1 MNTHN
6 ASNDSTTTT
15 TTTQFWF
22 FNDAQ
27 GRWHGPF
34 DTAQMQLWCRA
45 GYFSPSVVLRNAHGT
60 ELRSVA
66 EIALFADAFRSNGT
80 DNVDDASAAG
90 GEKEKTGSSSAVQWC
105 YKDPNGHEQG
115 PFTSAQIGTWI
126 VGGFFSRTT
135 LVRREDEE
143 GFRTLGNVFEFS
155 AYFDNGSSGNG
166 SSRSDMAAGGYV
178 AAAQFDAKGHFR
190 KTGVLN
196 AHASQGLVAS
206 DGEYNVLVKTFDVER
221 YQEEMRKKK
230 ARLADPNQSLRANQ
244 TRYEKAKQE
253 KKQNSK

>member
-1 MNTHN
+1 M
-6 ASNDSTTTT
+6 
-15 TTTQFWF
+15 
-22 FNDAQ
+22 
-27 GRWHGPF
+27 
-34 DTAQMQLWCRA
+34 
-45 GYFSPSVVLRNAHGT
+45 RNAHGT

-66 EIALFADAFRSNGT
+66 EIALFADAFRSDST
-80 DNVDDASAAG
+80 DNDAASAATAG
-90 GEKEKTGSSSAVQWC
+90 AGSSSVVQWC
-105 YKDPNGHEQG
+105 YKDPNGLEQG

-135 LVRREDEE
+135 LVRREDED

-155 AYFDNGSSGNG
+155 AYFDNGSS
-166 SSRSDMAAGGYV
+166 RSDVAAGGYV
-178 AAAQFDAKGHFR
+178 AAAQFDASGHFR

-206 DGEYNVLVKTFDVER
+206 DGEYNVLVKAFDVER